1 MCTPCSAQ
9 CIQKKRSS
17 GSSSTSTHFLFISQ
31 LQPDHVL
38 VYSLSLSYSGHSV
51 VSVTLQICALVAA
64 RPPSCLDL
72 DKSLTEV
79 ATARCQPRCIINC
92 TSLLAR
98 QLSDHPWRTV
108 DQQRQVGHRR
118 SYLLW
123 FSLERER
130 GTVDTSASKRSMY
143 LSPSFAEVKTSFRS
157 DLSHC
162 FSSFLNKAF

>member
-1 MCTPCSAQ
+1 MFRSFSCIRDTP
-9 CIQKKRSS
+9 
-17 GSSSTSTHFLFISQ
+17 
-31 LQPDHVL
+31 
-38 VYSLSLSYSGHSV
+38 
-51 VSVTLQICALVAA
+51 ICALVAA

-123 FSLERER
+123 FSREREVR
-130 GTVDTSASKRSMY
+130 SIRAQVRSMY
-143 LSPSFAEVKTSFRS
+143 MYLRLSRKSKHLLDLTFLTVFRAFSIKLFLIFLGTYCLKAS
-157 DLSHC
+157 DGRRH
-162 FSSFLNKAF
+162 